1 MTANESSSSPP
12 IDRWPELPLES
23 WSDTCDT
30 LHLWT
35 QIVGKVALKLRPFL
49 NEWWQIAFQMTPRGL
64 TTGNVPFPGG
74 VFSFDFD
81 FIEHSLVLSLSDG
94 RRTRLPLAPRS
105 VASFYR
111 EIMAVL
117 WMHDIVVSINPQPV
131 EIPGAIRCDEDELHA
146 AYDPEAVRRW
156 WQIMLSTERVLQ
168 RYRSQFVGKSSPTQF
183 FWGSFDLNQTRF
195 SGRPAPEPVGAPR
208 FMRLAE
214 DQENAACGF
223 WPGNVNMGGVTL
235 GEPAFYA
242 YIYPEPEGY
251 RQSPMRPEA
260 AYFNE
265 QLGEFIL
272 PYDAVQR
279 SSDPEQTLL
288 EFFQSTYEAAV
299 RFALWDRAALER
311 PSRKGSNG
319 HG

>member
-1 MTANESSSSPP
+1 MNDETRVEV
-12 IDRWPELPLES
+12 WPELPLED

-49 NEWWQIAFQMTPRGL
+49 NEWWQIAFQFTPRGL
-64 TTGNVPFPGG
+64 TTGNIPYDGH
-74 VFSFDFD
+74 VFSIDFD
-81 FIEHSLVLSLSDG
+81 FVDHALIVATSDG
-94 RRTRLPLAPRS
+94 RRIEHPLTPRS

-111 EIMAVL
+111 EVMLALERLDIAVR
-117 WMHDIVVSINPQPV
+117 INPQPV
-131 EIPGAIRCDEDELHA
+131 EIPDAISCEVDEQHA
-146 AYDPEAVRRW
+146 AYDQRYVERW
-156 WQIMLSTERVLQ
+156 WKIMVNIEQVLQ
-168 RYRSQFVGKSSPTQF
+168 RYRSSFVGKSSPAQF
-183 FWGSFDLNQTRF
+183 FWGSFDLSQTRF
-195 SGRPAPEPVGAPR
+195 NGRPASVPAGAPR

-214 DQENAACGF
+214 DQENIACGF
-223 WPGNVNMGGVTL
+223 WPGNINMGGVTL

-242 YIYPEPEGY
+242 YIYPEPDGY
-251 RQSPMRPEA
+251 RQSPVRPDA

-272 PYDAVQR
+272 PYDVVRR

-288 EFFQSTYEAAV
+288 EFFQSTYEAAT
-299 RFALWDRAALER
+299 RFALWDRASLER
-311 PSRKGSNG
+311 PSRKGTQN